1 MQGQQELGIKE
12 QGLGTKQRNWGKIVI
27 DQNVITKLR
36 KDQGPM
42 NKTFTMINV
51 HAFRA
56 IWIKE
61 RKNAIQQKDPGMGGK
76 NLGSIMSKKK
86 WFHEKSIVIWN
97 CLDKGILERGSI
109 RQQYAIPQKADAIN
123 I

>member
-1 MQGQQELGIKE
+1 MS
-12 QGLGTKQRNWGKIVI
+12 
-27 DQNVITKLR
+27 
-36 KDQGPM
+36 KDQGL
-42 NKTFTMINV
+42 TMV
-51 HAFRA
+51 DLQAFRT
-56 IWIKE
+56 ICIKDCW
-61 RKNAIQQKDPGMGGK
+61 NAIQQKDPGMGVK

-97 CLDKGILERGSI
+97 CLDEGILELGVGSI